1 MATAT
6 LYVLV
11 KNFINNSK
19 LIEMKAGN
27 KTVVSLQYQLEV
39 EGEIVDQSTPER
51 PLTFPF
57 GVGYLLPKFE
67 ANVEGLE
74 AGDKF
79 AFTLTPEEGYGPYR
93 EDMVVE
99 LPKETFMIN
108 GVIEEGLLDIGNQ
121 IPLQSQDGARF
132 LGVVKAVDA
141 ETVTID
147 LNAPMAG
154 KTLNF
159 SGEII
164 SVRELTAEEEAQ
176 LNGQGGCGCGCG
188 CEGGDCSCDDD
199 CDCSCH
205 D

>member
-1 MATAT
+1 M
-6 LYVLV
+6 
-11 KNFINNSK
+11 
-19 LIEMKAGN
+19 
-27 KTVVSLQYQLEV
+27 VSLQYQLEV
-39 EGEIVDQSTPER
+39 EGEIVDKSTPER

-74 AGDKF
+74 PGEKF

-99 LPKETFMIN
+99 LPKSTFEIN
-108 GVIEEGLLDIGNQ
+108 GTIEEGLLNIGSQ

-132 LGVVKAVDA
+132 LGVVKAVEGDN
-141 ETVTID
+141 VRID

-159 SGEII
+159 SGEIV
-164 SVRELTAEEEAQ
+164 SVRELTAEEQAE
-176 LNGQGGCGCGCG
+176 LNGQGCGCGCG
-188 CEGGDCSCDDD
+188 CGSSDCSCDDD

>member
-1 MATAT
+1 
-6 LYVLV
+6 
-11 KNFINNSK
+11 
-19 LIEMKAGN
+19 MKAGN

-39 EGEIVDQSTPER
+39 EGEIVDKSTPER

-57 GVGYLLPKFE
+57 GVGYLLLKFE
-67 ANVEGLE
+67 ANIEGLE
-74 AGDKF
+74 PGEKF

-93 EDMVVE
+93 EDMVVD

-108 GVIEEGLLDIGNQ
+108 GAIEEGLLEIGNQ

-141 ETVTID
+141 ESVKID

-159 SGEII
+159 SGEIV
-164 SVRELTAEEEAQ
+164 SVRELTAEEEAE
-176 LNGQGGCGCGCG
+176 LNGQGGCSCGCG
-188 CEGGDCSCDDD
+188 GDCCGGDED